1 MSPAF
6 LSRSLRQ
13 FDAFAKPLKDFRIQT
28 VSGALRSFSDFQLTF
43 SVTIVFLLI
52 IFILFAWE
60 VADYLSP
67 AVKQEII
74 VDISRNR
81 HMSISFDIVFPFVPC
96 YGNLSLGI
104 IFPKV
109 LSVDSMDISGEQHSA
124 ITKEV
129 NKTRVSSDG
138 SRVESGSDSEK
149 LKALERKRTPLQSK
163 NYCGS
168 CYGAGVED
176 NQCCDTCES
185 VLEAYRVRG
194 WSVSDPE
201 VFEQCKDE
209 KEAGSLAAI
218 GQEGCRLVGQLGV
231 NKVAGAFHIAPGKSY
246 GQGHV
251 HVHDLLAF
259 SGKQFVL
266 DHQIRR
272 LSFGDTYPGQINPLD
287 NTNMSDS
294 TKSPMISYF
303 LKLVPTIYSDF
314 SEKPLVT
321 NQYSATWQVKSTPL
335 TGGSEGIPGVF
346 FNYQISP
353 LLVKLAKERRSFLHF
368 LTNTC
373 AIVGGVYT
381 VFKLRSAVDTPSEIT
396 RLLFV
401 DLHPQ
406 EVNLWLLQLR
416 TNWRSDGIVCL

>member
-1 MSPAF
+1 MPPG
-6 LSRSLRQ
+6 LLPRSLRQ

-28 VSGALRSFSDFQLTF
+28 VSGA
-43 SVTIVFLLI
+43 FLSI
-52 IFILFAWE
+52 ISLFIILVLFTWE
-60 VADYLSP
+60 VADYISP
-67 AVKQEII
+67 SVKQEII

-81 HMSISFDIVFPFVPC
+81 HMSISFDIIFPLVPC
-96 YGNLSLGI
+96 YM
-104 IFPKV
+104 
-109 LSVDSMDISGEQHSA
+109 LSVDSMDISGEQHSS

-129 NKTRVSSDG
+129 NKTRVLKDG
-138 SRVESGSDSEK
+138 SGVDFDSNSEK
-149 LKALERKRTPLQSK
+149 MKALEQKRDR

-168 CYGAGVED
+168 CYGAGAED
-176 NQCCDTCES
+176 NQCCNTCES

-194 WSVSDPE
+194 WTIPDPD

-218 GQEGCRLVGQLGV
+218 NQEGCRLVGQLGV
-231 NKVAGAFHIAPGKSY
+231 NKVAGSFHIAPGKSY

-251 HVHDLLAF
+251 HVHDLMAF
-259 SGKQFVL
+259 SGKRFVL
-266 DHQIRR
+266 DHKIRR

-294 TKSPMISYF
+294 TESPMISYF

-321 NQYSATWQVKSTPL
+321 NQYSVTWQVKSTSL
-335 TGGSEGIPGVF
+335 TGGSDGIPGVF

-353 LLVKLAKERRSFLHF
+353 LLVKLTKERRSFLHF

-381 VFKLRSAVDTPSEIT
+381 VASLLDAFVYRSSCFLAKLNGSLRESAS
-396 RLLFV
+396 
-401 DLHPQ
+401 
-406 EVNLWLLQLR
+406 
-416 TNWRSDGIVCL
+416 SSS

>member
-1 MSPAF
+1 MPPALLF
-6 LSRSLRQ
+6 RSLRR

-28 VSGALRSFSDFQLTF
+28 VSGALL
-43 SVTIVFLLI
+43 
-52 IFILFAWE
+52 
-60 VADYLSP
+60 
-67 AVKQEII
+67 
-74 VDISRNR
+74 
-81 HMSISFDIVFPFVPC
+81 
-96 YGNLSLGI
+96 
-104 IFPKV
+104 

-129 NKTRVSSDG
+129 NKTRVLSDG
-138 SRVESGSDSEK
+138 SFIDS
-149 LKALERKRTPLQSK
+149 
-163 NYCGS
+163 
-168 CYGAGVED
+168 GVED
-176 NQCCDTCES
+176 NQCCNSCES

-194 WSVSDPE
+194 WSVPDPD

-251 HVHDLLAF
+251 HVHDLMAF

-294 TKSPMISYF
+294 TKSAMFSYF

-353 LLVKLAKERRSFLHF
+353 LLVKLARERKSFLHF

-381 VFKLRSAVDTPSEIT
+381 VASLLDAFVYRSSCFLAKLR
-396 RLLFV
+396 
-401 DLHPQ
+401 
-406 EVNLWLLQLR
+406 
-416 TNWRSDGIVCL
+416 

>member
-28 VSGALRSFSDFQLTF
+28 VSGALL
-43 SVTIVFLLI
+43 TIVFLLI

-60 VADYLSP
+60 VADYISP
-67 AVKQEII
+67 SVKQEII

-81 HMSISFDIVFPFVPC
+81 HMSISFDIIFPFVPC
-96 YGNLSLGI
+96 YGI
-104 IFPKV
+104 IFLKV

-129 NKTRVSSDG
+129 NKTRVLSDG

-149 LKALERKRTPLQSK
+149 LKALERKR
-163 NYCGS
+163 
-168 CYGAGVED
+168 D

-381 VFKLRSAVDTPSEIT
+381 VASLLDAFVYRSSCFLAKLK
-396 RLLFV
+396 
-401 DLHPQ
+401 
-406 EVNLWLLQLR
+406 
-416 TNWRSDGIVCL
+416 